1 MNPNMPN
8 LLSERKIS
16 NSSMISTSLNGPI
29 IRQRN
34 SIRNNNDISSN
45 ITKKEWVYGNQ
56 NNNNN
61 NNKEKYDLSLSNE
74 LNKLNEIYYNKKI
87 ELSETEK
94 EYKLL
99 NNNYYKS
106 CNNLES
112 KKEKLESLK
121 QKNLNLKLMIM
132 NIIKIKDQNQ
142 NK

>member
-1 MNPNMPN
+1 MPN

-56 NNNNN
+56 NNN

>member
-61 NNKEKYDLSLSNE
+61 KEKYDLSLSNE

-87 ELSETEK
+87 ELSEIEK

>member
-45 ITKKEWVYGNQ
+45 ITKKEWAYGNQ
-56 NNNNN
+56 NNN

-87 ELSETEK
+87 QLNETEK

-132 NIIKIKDQNQ
+132 NIIKTKDQNQ

>member
-56 NNNNN
+56 NNN

>member
-45 ITKKEWVYGNQ
+45 ITKKEWAYGNQ
-56 NNNNN
+56 NNN

-87 ELSETEK
+87 QLNETEK
-94 EYKLL
+94 EYNLL

>member
-45 ITKKEWVYGNQ
+45 ITKKEWAYGNQ
-56 NNNNN
+56 NNN

-132 NIIKIKDQNQ
+132 NIIKTKDQNQ

>member
-56 NNNNN
+56 NNNN

>member
-45 ITKKEWVYGNQ
+45 ITKKEWANGNQ
-56 NNNNN
+56 NNNN

-87 ELSETEK
+87 QLSETEK

-106 CNNLES
+106 CNNLEL

-132 NIIKIKDQNQ
+132 NIIKTKDQNQ

>member
-8 LLSERKIS
+8 LLSGRKIS

-56 NNNNN
+56 NNN

>member
-121 QKNLNLKLMIM
+121 QKNLNLKLMIT